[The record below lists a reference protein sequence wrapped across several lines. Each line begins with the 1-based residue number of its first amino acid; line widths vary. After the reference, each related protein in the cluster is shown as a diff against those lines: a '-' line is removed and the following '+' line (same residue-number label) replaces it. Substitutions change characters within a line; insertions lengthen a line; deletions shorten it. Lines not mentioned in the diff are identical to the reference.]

1 MIKIDKL
8 IKIQNKLAKKIVLKP
23 FKLPEKYYLAAFD
36 ISFIGNEGYGV
47 CVIVNEKMSIVE
59 RLTTKKTV
67 SFPYIPTF
75 LAFREIPI
83 LVELYKKIKFKP
95 ELILVDGNGT
105 IHPRRCGIAVHFGII
120 TKKPTIGVAKSHLYG
135 KYKEPQNKRFSY
147 SQVYD
152 EDNNA
157 IGVAIRT
164 KENSK
169 PIFVSPGNMIDINS
183 AVDVL
188 KKLTLQYR
196 IPQPLRLAHIEANR
210 YRKSK
215 LNH

>member
-1 MIKIDKL
+1 MIDTNIL

-23 FKLPEKYYLAAFD
+23 FNLPKEYYVAGFD
-36 ISFIGNEGYGV
+36 ISFSGNNGYGV
-47 CVIVNEKMSIVE
+47 CVIVNKNMDIVE
-59 RLTTKKTV
+59 KIAIKKTIL
-67 SFPYIPTF
+67 FPYIPTF
-75 LAFREIPI
+75 LAFREMPI
-83 LVELYKKIKFKP
+83 MIELYKKIKNKP
-95 ELILVDGNGT
+95 DLILVDGNGI

-152 EDNNA
+152 EYNNI

-169 PIFVSPGNMIDINS
+169 PIFVSPGNMIDIKSSIN
-183 AVDVL
+183 VL
-188 KKLTLQYR
+188 KKLTLHYR

-210 YRKSK
+210 YRKTETC
-215 LNH
+215 